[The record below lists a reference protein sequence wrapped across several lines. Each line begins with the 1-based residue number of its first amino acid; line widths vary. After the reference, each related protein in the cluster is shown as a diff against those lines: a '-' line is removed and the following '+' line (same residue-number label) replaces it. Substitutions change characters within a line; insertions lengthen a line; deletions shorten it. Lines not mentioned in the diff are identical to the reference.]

1 MKGTVTILWV
11 LAAHNPSS
19 LDTYNN
25 LRNILNGV
33 NAASNVNQCW
43 HSQKPSGDSFVDEW
57 NVSHRLLI
65 QKKDPGRHY
74 GIKSSV
80 KIADDQVQV
89 YPQLLF
95 QRLIIACDNSQLMWL
110 KIPWL

>member
-1 MKGTVTILWV
+1 MLCSEDMLG
-11 LAAHNPSS
+11 SS
-19 LDTYNN
+19 GL
-25 LRNILNGV
+25 
-33 NAASNVNQCW
+33 
-43 HSQKPSGDSFVDEW
+43 P
-57 NVSHRLLI
+57 RLLI
-65 QKKDPGRHY
+65 QKKDSGIHY

-80 KIADDQVQV
+80 KIAHDQVQV